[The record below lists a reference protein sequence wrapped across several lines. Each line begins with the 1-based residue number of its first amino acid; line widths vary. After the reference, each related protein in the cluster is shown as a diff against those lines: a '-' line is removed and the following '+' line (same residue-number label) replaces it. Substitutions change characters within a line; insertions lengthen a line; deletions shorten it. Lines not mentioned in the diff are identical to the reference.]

1 MIKFEGSEPISVPCT
16 VRFQTP
22 TNLDRLADV
31 LGWFARLQQPSI
43 PEPVWLRCQL
53 ALAEG
58 FTNAVRHAHR
68 GFSSEVPIEIE
79 VSLSPETIEMRIFD
93 RGQPFDLEKK
103 FREMSPET
111 DRGATGGRGLKL
123 MRDIA
128 DELSYRPTPDGRN
141 CLAIVKHVD
150 PSPQR

>member
-1 MIKFEGSEPISVPCT
+1 VIKFEGSEPISVPCT

-22 TNLDRLADV
+22 TNLDKLADV

-43 PEPVWLRCQL
+43 PKPVWLRCEL

-68 GFSSEVPIEIE
+68 GLSPETPVEIE
-79 VSLSPETIEMRIFD
+79 VSLSAETIEIRIFD
-93 RGQPFDLEKK
+93 RGQPFDLEAKLDQI
-103 FREMSPET
+103 SPQT

-128 DELSYRPTPDGRN
+128 DELSYRRTSDSRN
-141 CLAIVKHVD
+141 CLTIVKHID
-150 PSPQR
+150 PPPKP